1 MKYID
6 TKTYDLLRTRSNP
19 YLAEQ
24 DFLECKLLS
33 QLFENPDLFNQC
45 VFAGGASLAKSYG
58 LTYRTCQD
66 LDISCIDFREI
77 PENRTKRQLTQY
89 KRDFKEFI
97 FDKILAEVK
106 YTINQ
111 YNYFSVLTDRQI
123 ARGTQ
128 SSPVLHLFANSVLD
142 NHQIQISIEFIPR
155 NYAPDQ
161 ISVRTVTPY
170 STNNPIGHIP
180 TVAFQQTFWDK
191 IYALHANT
199 QLENPHCTY
208 GFSRH
213 YYDAAL
219 VSDTVDLAQTYGM
232 LFNIAKRQSAYTTYN
247 LPEIKSMSD
256 VCLIPSNDTL
266 NKLATDY
273 AVLATTCRKTP
284 PTWQQIISKLKQ
296 INSAIN
302 NLQVQR

>member
-6 TKTYDLLRTRSNP
+6 TKTYDLLRTCSNP

-33 QLFENPDLFNQC
+33 QLFENPDLFNRC
-45 VFAGGASLAKSYG
+45 VFAGGASLVKSYG

-66 LDISCIDFREI
+66 LDISCIDFPEI
-77 PENRTKRQLTQY
+77 PANRTKRQLNQH
-89 KRDFKEFI
+89 KRDFKEFV
-97 FDKILAEVK
+97 FDTILAEIK

-123 ARGTQ
+123 AGGKQ
-128 SSPVLHLFANSVLD
+128 SAPVLHLFTNSVLD

-161 ISVRTVTPY
+161 ISARAVIPY
-170 STNNPIGHIP
+170 STNHPIGQIP

-199 QLENPHCTY
+199 NLENPHCTY

-213 YYDAAL
+213 YYDAAQ
-219 VSDTVDLAQTYGM
+219 VSNAIDMQNTCDM
-232 LFNIAKRQSAYTTYN
+232 LFNIAKRQSIYTTYN
-247 LPEIKSMSD
+247 LPEITSLSD
-256 VCLIPSNDTL
+256 VRLIPSNDTL

-284 PTWQQIISKLKQ
+284 PTWQQIIARLKQ
-296 INSAIN
+296 INSVIN